1 MNAPVNQHAPVSVF
15 FDGSCPLCQREVR
28 MYQKMSSSVPIRWID
43 VSSSLQEN
51 TTGRS
56 CAELMSRFHVRTA
69 DGVLLSGARAF
80 IALWLL
86 FPGWRHLGRLG
97 SLPLMP
103 AILELA
109 YRGFLLIRPAMQW
122 IFRKIDS
129 DPMPGK

>member
-1 MNAPVNQHAPVSVF
+1 MNSFANKPASVSVF
-15 FDGSCPLCQREVR
+15 FDGSCPLCRREVR

-43 VSSSLQEN
+43 VASHLEEN

-69 DGVLLSGARAF
+69 DGALLSGARAF

-103 AILELA
+103 AILEFA
-109 YRGFLLIRPAMQW
+109 YRGFLLIRPGMQW
-122 IFRKIDS
+122 IFRKVDS
-129 DPMPGK
+129 DPAK